1 MRTSFCFV
9 CHVRY
14 VPAIVA
20 RHALRVEWRT
30 RSPVHVDHQVERALQ
45 GESVQRHE

>member
-20 RHALRVEWRT
+20 RHALRVEGALVAPCMWIT
-30 RSPVHVDHQVERALQ
+30 R
-45 GESVQRHE
+45 